1 MNIEITKE
9 AMRTH
14 RRSGRFERGLTLVE
28 IIIVLIILSTVM
40 AWLGGKLFGQKDKAM
55 AGSTTLKLNDLKLS
69 IMEYQL
75 RTNSL
80 PRDLRELG
88 EADASITDGWAAPI
102 QYRAL
107 DARTYEL
114 KSYGADGKEGG
125 TGVNGDIIV
134 TGP

>member
-1 MNIEITKE
+1 M
-9 AMRTH
+9 
-14 RRSGRFERGLTLVE
+14 S
-28 IIIVLIILSTVM
+28 
-40 AWLGGKLFGQKDKAM
+40 WLGGKLFGQKDKAM
-55 AGSTTLKLNDLKLS
+55 VGSTNLKLNDLKLS

-80 PRDLRELG
+80 PQDLRALG

-114 KSYGADGKEGG
+114 KSFGADGKEGG
-125 TGVNGDIIV
+125 TGVNADIII